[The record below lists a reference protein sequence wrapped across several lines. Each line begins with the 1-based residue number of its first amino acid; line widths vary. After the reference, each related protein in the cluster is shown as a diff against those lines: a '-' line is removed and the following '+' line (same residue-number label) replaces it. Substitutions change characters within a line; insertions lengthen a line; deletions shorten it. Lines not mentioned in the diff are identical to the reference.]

1 MTGSIQKLCER
12 MRYWCDEANLGYD
25 QSNRQDIRPGGE
37 CDCSSLVIFAL
48 KEAGFDTGNATY
60 TGDLSAALTA
70 RGWKRIAPYP
80 KTTPQPGDILLNDAN
95 HVAVCTA
102 PGMMSYASSDERGKI
117 SGGQAGDQTGRETRT
132 VGGFAYL
139 RGWDCILRYAG
150 TEGGA
155 QTVTRPSTTTGG
167 EKVYNFGYVSKGKTG
182 AVVKMFQAAYNIRSG
197 GNLVIDGIV
206 GTDTDAAIRA
216 WQRTHGLEVD
226 GSCGPLTWASIL
238 AA

>member
-48 KEAGFDTGNATY
+48 KEAGFDTGSATY
-60 TGDLSAALTA
+60 TGNLSAALTA

-80 KTTPQPGDILLNDAN
+80 QTTPQPGDILLNDAN

-132 VGGFAYL
+132 VNGFAYS
-139 RGWDCILRYAG
+139 RGWDCILRYV
-150 TEGGA
+150 GA
-155 QTVTRPSTTTGG
+155 ENGSQTVTRPSTITGG
-167 EKVYNFGYVSKGKTG
+167 EKVYYFGHVQRGKTG
-182 AVVKMFQAAYNIRSG
+182 TAVKMLQTALNIRANAG
-197 GNLVIDGIV
+197 LAEDGSC
-206 GTDTDAAIRA
+206 GTATDAAIRN
-216 WQRTHGLEVD
+216 WQATHGLAVD
-226 GSCGPLTWASIL
+226 GSCGPATWTSIL